1 MFARRLG
8 NRARE
13 LLRVAA
19 RSKYST
25 IHLRLSLLLLYHPP
39 LLLLLLLLLAP
50 LLLPLFSS
58 RFHLVFQSHH
68 GVFFVASSPSLSFA
82 ISLFLTY
89 SSLLLGPSFFPL
101 LVLMPV
107 PFSPSL
113 FSEVCLPSTRN
124 CLSFS
129 LLVFSFSFLLSL
141 SFSLALALLLFL
153 FLAPQEQW
161 TLAVG
166 YIIGEVMLPPARA
179 SVRERD
185 HQHAR
190 SFHRTVYLSCVSL
203 SFSAFDASY
212 SLLSYFLTIFHVVLL
227 LYLVLRI
234 NILSYFL
241 FESSTID
248 LLSLSL
254 SSSALIA

>member
-25 IHLRLSLLLLYHPP
+25 IHLRRSLLLLYHPP
-39 LLLLLLLLLAP
+39 LLLLLLLAP

-153 FLAPQEQW
+153 FLAPQEQ
-161 TLAVG
+161 
-166 YIIGEVMLPPARA
+166 
-179 SVRERD
+179 
-185 HQHAR
+185 
-190 SFHRTVYLSCVSL
+190 
-203 SFSAFDASY
+203 
-212 SLLSYFLTIFHVVLL
+212 
-227 LYLVLRI
+227 
-234 NILSYFL
+234 
-241 FESSTID
+241 
-248 LLSLSL
+248 
-254 SSSALIA
+254 

>member
-1 MFARRLG
+1 MRKIATFSLDKIHATNTSSIFLRQDEAVYLATIDQTCSFSPHLFFSPVFASKRKSSDATNACLRFMFARRLG

-19 RSKYST
+19 RGKYST
-25 IHLRLSLLLLYHPP
+25 IHLRRSLLLLYHPP
-39 LLLLLLLLLAP
+39 LLLLLLLLAP

-141 SFSLALALLLFL
+141 FLSCSCSLAFSL
-153 FLAPQEQW
+153 PR
-161 TLAVG
+161 TS
-166 YIIGEVMLPPARA
+166 RA
-179 SVRERD
+179 MNSR
-185 HQHAR
+185 
-190 SFHRTVYLSCVSL
+190 
-203 SFSAFDASY
+203 
-212 SLLSYFLTIFHVVLL
+212 
-227 LYLVLRI
+227 
-234 NILSYFL
+234 
-241 FESSTID
+241 
-248 LLSLSL
+248 
-254 SSSALIA
+254 